1 MARIKQEGWPALQCL
16 SFCCSFLFGEVLH
29 QPSRGRKPAEAHW
42 RFLYRHPHLV
52 VCAENEVRPTSET
65 VVWHM
70 YSKWISSY
78 RDLPLKLNQWANVM
92 RWEMRTRPFL
102 RTSEFLNH
110 WPVALQFMFLFLCV
124 LQID

>member
-52 VCAENEVRPTSET
+52 VCAENEAPDCFSFCLLYAL
-65 VVWHM
+65 H
-70 YSKWISSY
+70 
-78 RDLPLKLNQWANVM
+78 LKLWCGTCTANGLAAT
-92 RWEMRTRPFL
+92 ETCL
-102 RTSEFLNH
+102 
-110 WPVALQFMFLFLCV
+110 
-124 LQID
+124 